1 VSFEDSCPVAPASD
15 CAWKSTLLAPGAEA
29 ATSEAKRLSCDHCG
43 HRGPIQHR
51 ENVVV
56 KDDVELAEGFGEIHW
71 QHIVSV
77 SQCVA
82 CDEVTIA
89 EYFWPDEIGEPFAE
103 RRLFPTARDDS
114 AVPERVRN
122 RLNTARKVIKSEPS
136 FYAIGI
142 RRMLETVCN
151 VEGAKGDDLFAKLDD
166 LAAKD
171 RIPTLL
177 AEIAYELRKLGNLA
191 AHDDEVEVAPEDVPL
206 ISDLADAILEYLY
219 RAPAKLSAMQ
229 SGLAE
234 RNRAALSDGT
244 EEP

>member
-1 VSFEDSCPVAPASD
+1 M
-15 CAWKSTLLAPGAEA
+15 
-29 ATSEAKRLSCDHCG
+29 SETTNLSCDHCG

-56 KDDVELAEGFGEIHW
+56 KEDVELAEGFGEIHW
-71 QHIVSV
+71 QHVVSV

-122 RLNTARKVIKSEPS
+122 RLNAARKVKKNEPS

-151 VEGAKGDDLFAKLDD
+151 VEGAEGGDLFAKLDD
-166 LAAKD
+166 LAGKD

-177 AEIAYELRKLGNLA
+177 AEIAQELRKLGNLA

-219 RAPAKLSAMQ
+219 RAPAKLNAVQ

-234 RNRAALSDGT
+234 RKRAVLNDGP
-244 EEP
+244 EES